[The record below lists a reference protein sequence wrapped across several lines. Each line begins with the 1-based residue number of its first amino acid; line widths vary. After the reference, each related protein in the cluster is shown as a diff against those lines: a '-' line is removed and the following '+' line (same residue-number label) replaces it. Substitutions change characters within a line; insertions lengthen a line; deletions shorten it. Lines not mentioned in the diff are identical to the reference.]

1 MNRTPQGGVLV
12 TLPAVT
18 AEAPPR
24 APDEALPPPPP
35 PAHASSEPMSK
46 WIVAGLVAVP
56 TILILLTMSGA
67 LGPILRDGQ
76 SLWRLP
82 YLLVANTPTG
92 GDMGAHVL
100 LPKVLAESVIP
111 SGRIMGW
118 SMDWYAGFPVLYFY
132 FPLPAL
138 STVVLD
144 LVVPYGIAFKLVTIA
159 GLVALPVCAYLF
171 SRFMG
176 FPRTIATVA
185 GVAGSLMVFMESYSI
200 FGANIKSTLAGM
212 FSFSWS
218 FAFSILYLGLIIRN
232 YRQGRRFAPVAGILL
247 GLSALSHI
255 IAPIVLVITTLP
267 LVLSPLV
274 AWGWRRRSFGEV
286 RDGAIGVASSWLVGF
301 GVSAFFSLALG
312 VRVLEGMTSDM
323 GWAPVRTVV
332 GAYQAPGSPIPG
344 ELVPVLAIAVIGI
357 VWTLFRRDD
366 VSLLLWMTLW
376 PLAGYFL
383 IAHFEWTILYNA
395 RLLPYWYFGLYTFAG
410 LAIGL
415 AAVSIARRF
424 TDRHRATIISVT
436 AAVLLMVGATAASMH
451 DLPGWVKWNYE
462 GYEGKQVWPEYES
475 LMQTVDELPDGR
487 IMWEANSEMN
497 AYGTPMALMLFPFW
511 SEGHPSMEGLFFE
524 SSLTTPFHFLNAAE
538 VSARPSNPVRGLAYR
553 SLDFD
558 RATKHLAVYDVAYYV
573 SYTDEARDEAERYGL
588 EILAEPDPWTVFALP
603 ESDLVDVA
611 TIEPVV
617 WAGDGEF
624 VDAALEWYDDIDNLD
639 AWLVED
645 GPAEWRRVSSV
656 DERLVDQR
664 AYDVGGAVTVTSFD
678 DHEVSFTTDAIGVP
692 HLVKVSYF
700 PNWTVEGAEGV
711 YRVAPSLMLVIPT
724 DTEVTLQ
731 FAYTWVE
738 IVGGAITLVALLGLS
753 AYAVIRIRRR
763 RRAAV

>member
-1 MNRTPQGGVLV
+1 M
-12 TLPAVT
+12 T

-35 PAHASSEPMSK
+35 PPAAAAEPVSK
-46 WIVAGLVAVP
+46 WFVAGLVALP

-100 LPKVLAESVIP
+100 LPKVLMESVIP

-138 STVVLD
+138 TTVALD
-144 LVVPYGIAFKLVTIA
+144 LILPYGVAFKLVTIV
-159 GLVALPVCAYLF
+159 GLVALPVCAYLL

-176 FPRTIATVA
+176 FPRIIAAVA

-218 FAFSILYLGLIIRN
+218 FAFSILYVGLIIRN
-232 YRQGRRFAPVAGILL
+232 YRQGRRFAPVAGIVL
-247 GLSALSHI
+247 GLAALSHI

-267 LVLSPLV
+267 LVVAPAFAWLS
-274 AWGWRRRSFGEV
+274 RSRTFSEI
-286 RDGAIGVASSWLVGF
+286 RDGALGVASSWIVGF
-301 GVSAFFSLALG
+301 AISAFFTLALG

-323 GWAPVRTVV
+323 GWAPVRTIV
-332 GAYQAPGSPIPG
+332 GAYQAPGSPLPG
-344 ELVPVLAIAVIGI
+344 ELIPVLVVAVVGI

-376 PLAGYFL
+376 PLVGYFV

-395 RLLPYWYFGLYTFAG
+395 RLLPYWFFGLYTFAG

-415 AAVSIARRF
+415 TAVAIGRRFAERRRATLIAAAAAV
-424 TDRHRATIISVT
+424 V
-436 AAVLLMVGATAASMH
+436 LMVATVAVSMH

-462 GYEGKQVWPEYES
+462 GYEGKQDWPEYEN
-475 LMQTVDELPDGR
+475 LMATVNELPDGR
-487 IMWEANSEMN
+487 IMWEANSDMN
-497 AYGTPMALMLFPFW
+497 RYGTPMALMLFPFW

-538 VSARPSNPVRGLAYR
+538 VSARPSNPVRGLTYR

-573 SYTDEARDEAERYGL
+573 SWTDEARSEAEAFGL
-588 EILAEPDPWTVFALP
+588 EVLAEPDPWTVFALP
-603 ESDLVDVA
+603 DSDLVDVA
-611 TIEPVV
+611 TMEPVV
-617 WAGDGEF
+617 WAGDADF
-624 VDAALEWYDDIDNLD
+624 VDAALEWYDDVDNLD

-645 GPAEWRRVSSV
+645 GPAEWRRVTSV
-656 DERLVDQR
+656 DERLLNQR
-664 AYDVGGAVTVTSFD
+664 PYASTTSSVTVTTFE
-678 DHEVSFTTDAIGVP
+678 DHEVSFTTDAVGVP

-700 PNWTVEGAEGV
+700 PNWQVSGAEGV

-724 DTEVTLQ
+724 AEEVTLQ
-731 FAYTWVE
+731 FGRTWVE
-738 IVGGAITLVALLGLS
+738 VVGAALTLTAVVGLGV
-753 AYAVIRIRRR
+753 YTVVRIRKRR
-763 RRAAV
+763 NSDV